1 MRIIIYNARIAFL
14 IILHQ
19 RLKHMTLKGG
29 TFLIEKGNPKDIFI
43 REEFTEEQIMIGE
56 MVKDFCVQEI
66 QEPMKKNGYELE
78 ATKHRAEIVALLEKS
93 AELGL
98 CGVAI
103 DEEHGGMSLD
113 FNTGLIF
120 SEMISQGFS
129 FATTIGAHTSI
140 GSLPIVYYGTKEQKA
155 KYLPGVASAKL
166 KASYC
171 LTEPTAG
178 SDANSGKTKCVLNP
192 EGTHYLMN
200 GQKMWITNGGFADLF
215 IVFAKIDDDKK
226 LSAFIVEKEFGGI
239 TIGAEEK
246 KLGIKGS
253 STVQVFFENTPIPI
267 ENLLGEREGGF
278 SMALNILNTGRI
290 KLAAGTNGG
299 GKFAIN
305 QAIEYAKERKQ
316 FDTPIVEFGA
326 MQHKLGEMAS
336 RVFCVDAGIWRIGR
350 NIDLKRVELQ
360 KDGMAVQ
367 ESKLESIREYAI
379 ECAILKVKGSENLD
393 FVIDETLQIFG
404 GMGYSAETGIEMGY
418 RDARITR
425 IYEGTNEINRLLS
438 VAELTKR
445 ALKTKEIDLIGAGKQ
460 VQGRVI
466 KSIFTGTKSGAAEEE
481 RIVQAL
487 KDVFLFISSTAG
499 KKLGKKMVDEQE
511 IVMNLADILADAF
524 VCDSAVLKLRKLET
538 MGGDKDKLAAQRAAV
553 QVYLYESLERVRKA
567 SKDAIS
573 SFASDGE
580 KNRTNYIVRKLLK
593 SYNINPKA
601 LRRDIVTYMIKEGQ
615 YAI

>member
-1 MRIIIYNARIAFL
+1 
-14 IILHQ
+14 
-19 RLKHMTLKGG
+19 MTLKGG
-29 TFLIEKGNPKDIFI
+29 SFLIEEGTSKDIFI
-43 REEFTEEQIMIGE
+43 HEEFTEEQKMIGE
-56 MVKDFCVQEI
+56 MVRDFCIQEI
-66 QEPMKKNGYELE
+66 QEPIKKRGREFE
-78 ATKHRAEIVALLEKS
+78 ADKDQAEIVGQLEKA

-103 DEEHGGMSLD
+103 GEEHGGMGLD
-113 FNTGLIF
+113 FNTGLVF
-120 SEMISQGFS
+120 SEAISMGLS
-129 FATTIGAHTSI
+129 FATTIGAQTSI
-140 GSLPIVYYGTKEQKA
+140 GSLPIVYYGNQAQKD

-178 SDANSGKTKCVLNP
+178 SDANSGKTNCVLNP

-226 LSAFIVEKEFGGI
+226 LSAFIVEKGFGGI

-253 STVQVFFENTPIPI
+253 STVQVFFENTPVPV

-278 SMALNILNTGRI
+278 AMALNILNTGRI

-299 GKFAIN
+299 SKFAIDN
-305 QAIEYAKERKQ
+305 ALTYGIERKQ
-316 FDTPIVEFGA
+316 FDTAIVEFGA
-326 MQHKLGEMAS
+326 IQHKLGEMAS

-350 NIDLKRVELQ
+350 NIDLKREELQ
-360 KDGMAVQ
+360 KGGMEVQ

-379 ECAILKVKGSENLD
+379 ECAILKVKGSENSD
-393 FVIDETLQIFG
+393 FVIDETLQIYG
-404 GMGYSAETGIEMGY
+404 GMGYSAEAGVEMGY

-425 IYEGTNEINRLLS
+425 IYEGTNEINRMLS

-466 KSIFTGTKSGAAEEE
+466 NSIFSGTKSGASEEA

-487 KDVFLFISSTAG
+487 KDVFLFISGTAG
-499 KKLGKKMVDEQE
+499 KKLGKAMVDEQE

-524 VCDSAVLKLRKLET
+524 ICDSAVLKVRKLES
-538 MGGDKDKLAAQRAAV
+538 MNGDKEKLAIQRAMM

-567 SKDAIS
+567 SKDAIA
-573 SFASDGE
+573 SFSEGGE
-580 KNRTNYIVRKLLK
+580 RKRYSFIVRKLLK
-593 SYNINPKA
+593 SYNINPKE
-601 LRRDIVTYMIKEGQ
+601 LRRDISKYMVKEGK
-615 YAI
+615 YTF